1 MDSNYSPD
9 MQENSSHKKI
19 PVGFIVILSVLIIY
33 CCVAVFSN
41 YYQASSHSN
50 SSASPSY
57 SSSSKST
64 YSSSSSSS
72 SSASSSSGYTQDD
85 VKDWMKDQAVGKDY
99 SYDDGGEYYC
109 MGKNDTCPNKT
120 KNPYDLYC
128 DSCDPDGDNIEG

>member
-1 MDSNYSPD
+1 MDSNYSPHT
-9 MQENSSHKKI
+9 QESSSHKKI
-19 PVGFIVILSVLIIY
+19 PVGFIVILSFLII
-33 CCVAVFSN
+33 CSCVAVFSN
-41 YYQASSHSN
+41 HYQASSHSN

-64 YSSSSSSS
+64 YSSSSSL
-72 SSASSSSGYTQDD
+72 SASSSSGYTQDD

-120 KNPYDLYC
+120 KNAYDLYC
-128 DSCDPDGDNIEG
+128 NSCDPDGDNIEG